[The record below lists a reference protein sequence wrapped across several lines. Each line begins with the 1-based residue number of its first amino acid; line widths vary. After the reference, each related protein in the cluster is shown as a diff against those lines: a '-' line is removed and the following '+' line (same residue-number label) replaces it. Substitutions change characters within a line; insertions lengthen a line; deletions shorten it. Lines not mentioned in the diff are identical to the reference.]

1 MWVTGYP
8 WDVIDRDSACQALDP
23 YCPYYA
29 HAIELLGRRW
39 TGTIVR
45 ALLAGCSRFGEI
57 KATVPGLSER
67 LLSERLRELERE
79 GIVERRVYPEV
90 PVRIEYLLTPKGE
103 DLLGVVE
110 VASAWARR
118 WLDPPRHR
126 SAGDAGPP
134 SAG

>member
-1 MWVTGYP
+1 M
-8 WDVIDRDSACQALDP
+8 IDRDSACQALDP

-29 HAIELLGRRW
+29 HAIEVLGRRW

-118 WLDPPRHR
+118 WLAPQAAAAQARRGRPALAEA
-126 SAGDAGPP
+126 SQ
-134 SAG
+134 